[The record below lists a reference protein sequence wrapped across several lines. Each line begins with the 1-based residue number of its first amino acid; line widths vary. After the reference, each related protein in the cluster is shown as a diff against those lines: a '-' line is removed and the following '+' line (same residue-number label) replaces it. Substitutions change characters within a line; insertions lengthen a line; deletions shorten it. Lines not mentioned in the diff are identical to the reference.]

1 MLAESPE
8 ERVRRED
15 LHLFVNAGL
24 TATGQG
30 GYYHGAEH
38 ERLSLAFLH
47 RYIAM
52 NYRRLYALCLAAGLN
67 DHNLGH
73 CVFTLLKLGAPSE
86 PEERA
91 QENRL
96 LTAALQRLPPQRAYK
111 LFERL
116 ARKGVNN
123 RRTRALVRGY
133 LSSRRDLAFD
143 AIKYRRRLRRAT
155 LHAHLTLPKEVAHF
169 LFKGARAK
177 RYDNPLLETYR
188 RACHDSSAIFQLPF
202 SVAQGLAERKGID
215 RATFMK
221 RIEPMMTER
230 EKLRAQSS
238 DAGDFDPD
246 RLELVELCVYYLQCP
261 PETREDLLPRLRVKA
276 RKEAE
281 SLDLGP
287 QLRVATVLDRS
298 RSSSGHRE
306 ARERPLAVSLAIHLV
321 LEARCPS
328 YRAHWTSPIEDL
340 LELHPRGDTD
350 LARPLL
356 DALGNHPQLV
366 IVVSDGRENAPRGGC
381 EAIAKAVG
389 TRFSGRPPTLLHINP
404 VFNPDDFTPL
414 SLGPSWPTIGVAR
427 VGDLSTAL
435 AFARYHEGG
444 HAEELSRYLER
455 RARDF
460 VHDHATV

>member
-1 MLAESPE
+1 MRAESPE

-15 LHLFVNAGL
+15 LHLFINAGL

-47 RYIAM
+47 RYIAL

-67 DHNLGH
+67 DHNLAH
-73 CVFTLLKLGAPSE
+73 CITTLLKLGAPSD

-96 LTAALQRLPPQRAYK
+96 LGAALKRLPAQRAYK

-116 ARKGVNN
+116 ARKGINN
-123 RRTRALVRGY
+123 RRTRALIRSY
-133 LSSRRDLAFD
+133 LQGRRDLAFD
-143 AIKYRRRLRRAT
+143 AVKYGRRLRRAT
-155 LHAHLTLPKEVAHF
+155 LHAHLPLPAEIARF
-169 LFKGARAK
+169 LFEGARAK
-177 RYDNPLLETYR
+177 RYETPLLETYR
-188 RACHDSSAIFQLPF
+188 RACHDSSAIFQLPY

-215 RATFMK
+215 QKTFMK

-238 DAGDFDPD
+238 DAGDFDPH
-246 RLELVELCVYYLQCP
+246 RLELVELCVHYLQSQ
-261 PETREDLLPRLRVKA
+261 PEGREELLPRLRA
-276 RKEAE
+276 RAMKEAE
-281 SLDLGP
+281 SLDIAP
-287 QLRVATVLDRS
+287 QLRVAAVLDRS
-298 RSSSGHRE
+298 RSSFGHRE
-306 ARERPLAVSLAIHLV
+306 ARRRPLAVSLAVHLL

-328 YRAHWTSPIEDL
+328 YRAHWTSPSTDL
-340 LELHPRGDTD
+340 LDLSPLGDTD

-356 DALGNHPQLV
+356 EALKHRPHLI

-381 EAIAKAVG
+381 EAIAKAVQ
-389 TRFSGRPPTLLHINP
+389 TRFSGRQPTLLHINP
-404 VFNPDDFTPL
+404 VFNPDDFMPL
-414 SLGPSWPTIGVAR
+414 SLGPSWPTMGVAR
-427 VGDLSTAL
+427 IGDLPTAL

-444 HAEELSRYLER
+444 QAEELTRYLER
-455 RARDF
+455 RAKGF
-460 VHDHATV
+460 VHQYAPI